1 MTQLVQEIVD
11 LTFKVVRLEQ
21 EKAALLKQL
30 AEVTKS
36 ES

>member
-30 AEVTKS
+30 S
-36 ES
+36 ECKPKE